1 MPRRTIDVKYN
12 FCFIHKLTVMLSLNQ
27 LRTFLEVAER
37 GSVRLAAE
45 RLVISQ
51 PAVSSA
57 LAGLQK
63 AVGVPIVERDGR
75 GVRLTAA
82 GERLATYGRRLFALL
97 DEAVAEVRAAGQPM
111 SPRLSLAAVPTAAE
125 QLLPEL
131 LSGFRAERE
140 PVDVDLEVANKDRV
154 WDRLAHWEADLV
166 LAGRPPRPE
175 QFVTLAIRPNAVVV
189 VGPPNRAYSRAQ
201 LAGATWLLRELG
213 SGTRETTEAVFAEL
227 GIAPPAVTIGSNGAI
242 RECVRV
248 GLGISLLSR
257 DAVARELADG
267 TLAEIPTPVTPMVRD
282 WHLVGGRERD
292 LPSGAL
298 RFLRYVIDTGAFR
311 AA

>member
-1 MPRRTIDVKYN
+1 
-12 FCFIHKLTVMLSLNQ
+12 MLSLNQ
-27 LRTFLEVAER
+27 VRTFLEVAER

-57 LAGLQK
+57 LAALQRT
-63 AVGVPIVERDGR
+63 VGAAIVERDGR
-75 GVRLTAA
+75 GVRLTPA
-82 GERLATYGRRLFALL
+82 GERLATYGRRIFALL
-97 DEAVAEVRAAGQPM
+97 DEAVHEARAAARPM
-111 SPRLSLAAVPTAAE
+111 SRRLSLAAVPTAAE

-131 LSGFRAERE
+131 LSGFQAERE
-140 PVDVDLEVANKDRV
+140 PVDLGLEVANKDVV

-166 LAGRPPRPE
+166 LAGRPPRRE
-175 QFVTLAIRPNAVVV
+175 HFVTLAIRSNSVVV
-189 VGPPNRAYSRAQ
+189 VGPPKRRYS
-201 LAGATWLLRELG
+201 LAELAAATWLLREAG
-213 SGTRETTEAVFAEL
+213 SGTRETTEAVLAEL

-267 TLAEIPTPVTPMVRD
+267 TLTEIPTPVTPKVRD
-282 WHLVGGRERD
+282 WHLVGGRDRE
-292 LPSGAL
+292 LPSGAQ
-298 RFLRYVIDTGAFR
+298 RFLRYVIDNGAFR
-311 AA
+311 AV

>member
-1 MPRRTIDVKYN
+1 
-12 FCFIHKLTVMLSLNQ
+12 MLSLNQ
-27 LRTFLEVAER
+27 IRTFLELAQS
-37 GSVRLAAE
+37 GSVKLAAE
-45 RLVISQ
+45 RLVVSQ

-63 AVGVPIVERDGR
+63 TVGIALVERDGR

-82 GERLATYGRRLFALL
+82 GERLAVYGRRIFALL
-97 DEAVAEVRAAGQPM
+97 DEAVAEARAAGAAPS

-131 LSGFRAERE
+131 LSGFQAGLD
-140 PVDVDLEVANKDRV
+140 PVDLELEVANKDQV
-154 WDRLAHWEADLV
+154 WDRLAHWESDLV
-166 LAGRPPRPE
+166 LAGRPPQHE
-175 QFVTLAIRPNAVVV
+175 QFVTLAVRANAVVV
-189 VGPPNRAYSRAQ
+189 VGPPNRQYSLGE
-201 LAGATWLLRELG
+201 LARATWLLREPG

-257 DAVARELADG
+257 DAVARELSAG
-267 TLAEIPTPVTPMVRD
+267 TLTEIPTPITPMIRD
-282 WHLVGGRERD
+282 WHLVGGRNRE
-292 LPSGAL
+292 LPSGAQ
-298 RFLRYVIDTGAFR
+298 RFLRYALAHGAFR
-311 AA
+311 AV

>member
-1 MPRRTIDVKYN
+1 
-12 FCFIHKLTVMLSLNQ
+12 MLSLNQ
-27 LRTFLEVAER
+27 VRTFLEVAER

-63 AVGVPIVERDGR
+63 TVGAPIVERDGR
-75 GVRLTAA
+75 GVRLTPA
-82 GERLATYGRRLFALL
+82 GERLAMYGRRIFALL
-97 DEAVAEVRAAGQPM
+97 DEAVDEARAAAHPT
-111 SPRLSLAAVPTAAE
+111 SRRLSLAAVPTAAE

-131 LSGFRAERE
+131 LSGFQTELE
-140 PVDVDLEVANKDRV
+140 PVDLHLEVANKDQV

-166 LAGRPPRPE
+166 MAGRPPQHE

-189 VGPPNRAYSRAQ
+189 VGPPNRTYAIGD
-201 LAGATWLLRELG
+201 LARATWLLREPG
-213 SGTRETTEAVFAEL
+213 SGTRETTETVFAEL

-248 GLGISLLSR
+248 GLGISLVSR

-267 TLAEIPTPVTPMVRD
+267 TLSEIPTPITPMARD
-282 WHLVGGRERD
+282 WHLVGGRKRD
-292 LPSGAL
+292 LPSGAQ
-298 RFLRYVIDTGAFR
+298 RFLRYVIANGAFR